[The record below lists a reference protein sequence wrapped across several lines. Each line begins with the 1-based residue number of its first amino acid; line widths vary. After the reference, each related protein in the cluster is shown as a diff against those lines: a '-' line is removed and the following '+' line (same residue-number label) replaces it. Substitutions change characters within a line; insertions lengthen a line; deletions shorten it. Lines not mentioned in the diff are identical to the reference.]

1 MNTRRPDSAA
11 PLTQARRIVVKVGS
25 ALLVDGDTG
34 RVNRA
39 WLETLVED
47 LLRLRKRGQPVI
59 LVSAG
64 AIVLG
69 RRRLGLKHGAL
80 RLEESQAAAAVGQ
93 IRLAHAYKELL
104 EGCDVTVAQVLLT
117 LEDSERRR
125 RYLNARA
132 TLESLLALGALP
144 VINENDTVATAE
156 IRYGDNDRLAA
167 RVAQMAGADCLVLL
181 SDVEG
186 LYSAD
191 PTRDPGA
198 RFIHEVPQITP
209 GIEAMAGR
217 AAAQVGSG
225 GMAAKMAAARIA
237 VAAGCHMCIA
247 AGVHRHP
254 LRRIEEGA
262 DCTWFVPSATPAA
275 ASKQWIA
282 GTLRPAGALTI
293 DAGARRALLEGRS
306 LLPAG
311 VIAARGRF
319 DRGDTVSVLAAD
331 GAEIARGIVAY
342 SDVDAARIMGRKS
355 SEIADI
361 LGFRGRDEMI
371 HRDDLVLMRQELTGA
386 VWRGP
391 ARTGST
397 TGAGARPSG
406 LGRTRV
412 AVPLA
417 VAGTARERA
426 TTVPADAGALCLKSG
441 NAGLLRGGSESQHS
455 SRALHECLAPGLQSA
470 GLPAQCIQLVP
481 LTDRAAV
488 GYMLAGMSEY
498 LDVIVPRG
506 GKTLVQR
513 VQKEARGPV
522 IGHLE
527 GNCHEYIDRR
537 PDRRLAATIPTD

>member
-25 ALLVDGDTG
+25 ALLVDGDSG

-47 LLRLRKRGQPVI
+47 LLRLRKRGQRVI
-59 LVSAG
+59 LVSSG
-64 AIVLG
+64 AIALG
-69 RRRLGLKHGAL
+69 RRRLGLKPGVL

-191 PTRDPGA
+191 PNREPGA

-209 GIEAMAGR
+209 EIEAMAGR
-217 AAAQVGSG
+217 SASQVGSG
-225 GMAAKMAAARIA
+225 GMAAKIAAARIA
-237 VAAGCHMCIA
+237 MAAGCHMCIA
-247 AGVHRHP
+247 AGVHRNP

-275 ASKQWIA
+275 ARKQWIA
-282 GTLRPAGALTI
+282 GTLRPAGAITI
-293 DAGARRALLEGRS
+293 DAGALRALLEGRS

-311 VIAARGRF
+311 VTAARGRF
-319 DRGDTVSVLAAD
+319 DRGDTVSVLAGD

-342 SDVDAARIMGRKS
+342 SDVDAARIIGRKS
-355 SEIADI
+355 SEIAGI

-371 HRDDLVLMRQELTGA
+371 HRDDLVLMRQEA
-386 VWRGP
+386 
-391 ARTGST
+391 
-397 TGAGARPSG
+397 AGAAE
-406 LGRTRV
+406 
-412 AVPLA
+412 AVPA
-417 VAGTARERA
+417 PQP
-426 TTVPADAGALCLKSG
+426 VP
-441 NAGLLRGGSESQHS
+441 
-455 SRALHECLAPGLQSA
+455 
-470 GLPAQCIQLVP
+470 
-481 LTDRAAV
+481 
-488 GYMLAGMSEY
+488 
-498 LDVIVPRG
+498 
-506 GKTLVQR
+506 
-513 VQKEARGPV
+513 
-522 IGHLE
+522 
-527 GNCHEYIDRR
+527 
-537 PDRRLAATIPTD
+537 

>member
-1 MNTRRPDSAA
+1 MNTRRPDLAA

-25 ALLVDGDTG
+25 ALLVDGETG

-47 LLRLRKRGQPVI
+47 LLRLRKRGQRVI
-59 LVSAG
+59 LVSSG
-64 AIVLG
+64 AIALG
-69 RRRLGLKHGAL
+69 RRRLGLKHGTL

-167 RVAQMAGADCLVLL
+167 RVAQMVGADCLVLL

-191 PTRDPGA
+191 PNREPGA

-209 GIEAMAGR
+209 EIEAMAGR
-217 AAAQVGSG
+217 SVSRVGSG
-225 GMAAKMAAARIA
+225 GMTAKIAAARIA

-254 LRRIEEGA
+254 LRRIEKGA

-275 ASKQWIA
+275 ARKQWIA

-293 DAGARRALLEGRS
+293 DPGALRALLDGRS

-311 VIAARGRF
+311 VTGARGRF
-319 DRGDTVSVLAAD
+319 DRGDTVSVLTAD
-331 GAEIARGIVAY
+331 GAEIARGMVAY

-355 SEIADI
+355 TEIADI

-371 HRDDLVLMRQELTGA
+371 HRDDLVLMRQA
-386 VWRGP
+386 
-391 ARTGST
+391 
-397 TGAGARPSG
+397 
-406 LGRTRV
+406 
-412 AVPLA
+412 LA
-417 VAGTARERA
+417 TAAEP
-426 TTVPADAGALCLKSG
+426 VPAP
-441 NAGLLRGGSESQHS
+441 QP
-455 SRALHECLAPGLQSA
+455 AP
-470 GLPAQCIQLVP
+470 
-481 LTDRAAV
+481 
-488 GYMLAGMSEY
+488 
-498 LDVIVPRG
+498 
-506 GKTLVQR
+506 
-513 VQKEARGPV
+513 
-522 IGHLE
+522 
-527 GNCHEYIDRR
+527 
-537 PDRRLAATIPTD
+537 